1 MAAAGKGDRRGV
13 TRPHGRLTVA
23 LLCATAARA
32 LRTPSETTLRGL
44 LEEYALDTGAGLLAS
59 LAELQAS
66 LTAFSID
73 CSPHLGV
80 GDLDDRRVLAAASTD
95 SIEAVLEVIAGGERA
110 DVEFKASLILDVR
123 RFRAEPG
130 LPLSS
135 YRLDALT
142 QVVMKTIAAFCN
154 SGGGTLF
161 VGVEDDSTLFGMKE
175 DFFLASEKRADFDGW
190 DQFLR
195 GQIESRFH
203 DGRVVANYVKA
214 APFENGGRTF
224 VRIKIGDRTGLTFLK
239 KAGGG
244 AELFV
249 RSGTRSVPIEFHEI
263 EKHFSVIRKF

>member
-1 MAAAGKGDRRGV
+1 M
-13 TRPHGRLTVA
+13 A

-32 LRTPSETTLRGL
+32 LRSPSETTLREL
-44 LEEYALDTGAGLLAS
+44 LGEYTLDTGAGLLAS
-59 LAELQAS
+59 LAQLQAS

-80 GDLDDRRVLAAASTD
+80 GGLDDRRVLAAAPTD
-95 SIEAVLEVIAGGERA
+95 SIESILEVVAGGERA
-110 DVEFKASLILDVR
+110 EIEFKASMILDVR
-123 RFRAEPG
+123 KFRAEPG

-161 VGVEDDSTLFGMKE
+161 VGVEDDSALFGMAE
-175 DFFLASEKRADFDGW
+175 DFHLASEKRADFDGW

-195 GQIESRFH
+195 GQIESRFY

-214 APFENGGRTF
+214 APFESDGKTF
-224 VRIKIGDRTGLTFLK
+224 VRMQVGERTGLTFLK
-239 KAGGG
+239 RPGGG